1 MEKNNLRFHEI
12 SWQKFHGIE
21 IIIEIIKKQTNKQ
34 KMNALS
40 FSKSTLQIEVNVF
53 FVVNFYLG
61 LFLFWG
67 MVMYTNKVET
77 KPEIKN

>member
-40 FSKSTLQIEVNVF
+40 LSPPCKLKLM
-53 FVVNFYLG
+53 Y
-61 LFLFWG
+61 FL
-67 MVMYTNKVET
+67 
-77 KPEIKN
+77 